1 LDLVV
6 GGVFVLVYTGMVLGE
21 LPRLRVD
28 RAGIALV
35 GAIVL
40 VATGRLTTTAA
51 WGAID
56 VPTIILLVAMMI
68 VSGQLRL
75 AGFYTLVTRRLSGP
89 HSPTTLLAL
98 VVVAS
103 GVLSAVLA
111 NDIVCLAMAPLLIDV
126 CARRRLDPIPYLLA
140 LACASNV
147 GSAATLIGNP
157 QNMLIG
163 QALQLSFT
171 RYLVEGG
178 PPALVGLLLVWLV
191 IAWIYRGQWTRDSAP
206 DDAHAIPVDRWQ
218 VTKGLAVVVGIVLA
232 FLFTPWPRDVV
243 ALVGAG
249 ALIVSRKMASREMLS
264 QIDWHLL
271 VLFVGL
277 FVVNRAVAQ
286 AGLVSYFLMM
296 SRMSGLDLTNPASLF
311 AVAAVLS
318 NIVSNVPAV
327 MLLLP
332 AARADIAGP
341 VLALASTF
349 AGNLVVAGSVAN
361 IIVVDQAKRRGVAI
375 KGKTHWKV
383 GIPVTLLTLAVAA
396 LWLWFLS
403 APG

>member
-1 LDLVV
+1 MDPIV
-6 GGVFVLVYTGMVLGE
+6 GIVFVLVYTGMFLGE
-21 LPRLRVD
+21 LPRLRLD

-35 GAIVL
+35 GAIAL
-40 VATGRLTTTAA
+40 VVTGRINTAAA

-56 VPTIILLVAMMI
+56 VPTILLLTALMI

-75 AGFYTLVTRRLSGP
+75 SGFYTIVTQRLVEAN
-89 HSPTTLLAL
+89 HSPMVFLAL
-98 VVVAS
+98 IIATA

-111 NDIVCLAMAPLLIDV
+111 NDIVCLAMAPLLV
-126 CARRRLDPIPYLLA
+126 AACARRSLDPIPYLLA

-163 QALQLSFT
+163 QTLGLSFT

-178 PPALVGLLLVWLV
+178 PPAIAGLLV
-191 IAWIYRGQWTRDSAP
+191 IWIVIVFVYRGRWTRETAYADP
-206 DDAHAIPVDRWQ
+206 HAIPIDRWQ
-218 VTKGLAVVVGIVLA
+218 VGKGLTVVVGIVLA
-232 FLFTPWPRDVV
+232 FLLTPWPREVV
-243 ALVGAG
+243 ALAG
-249 ALIVSRKMASREMLS
+249 AALLMVSRKMASRAMLA

-286 AGLVSYFLMM
+286 AGLVSYYLML
-296 SRMSGLDLTNPASLF
+296 SRMMGVDVTSPPILF
-311 AVAAVLS
+311 AGTAVLS

-332 AARADIAGP
+332 AARTEIAGP
-341 VLALASTF
+341 ILALASTF
-349 AGNLVVAGSVAN
+349 AGNLLIVGSIAN
-361 IIVVDQAKRRGVAI
+361 IIVVDQARQHGQVI
-375 KGKTHWKV
+375 KARTHARV
-383 GIPVTLLTLAVAA
+383 GIPVTVMTLAVAA
-396 LWLWFLS
+396 LWLWVLS
-403 APG
+403 A